1 MLIIL
6 KWGLLL
12 GILFLLVN
20 QYRRT
25 RQFHDLLI
33 IISGSLLVLL
43 KVGLP
48 YLTNHHLTLGLS
60 LLTLLIC
67 VYSGWWMIKDQK

>member
-12 GILFLLVN
+12 GILILLVN

-33 IISGSLLVLL
+33 IISGSLLVVL

-48 YLTNHHLTLGLS
+48 YLTNRHLTLGLS